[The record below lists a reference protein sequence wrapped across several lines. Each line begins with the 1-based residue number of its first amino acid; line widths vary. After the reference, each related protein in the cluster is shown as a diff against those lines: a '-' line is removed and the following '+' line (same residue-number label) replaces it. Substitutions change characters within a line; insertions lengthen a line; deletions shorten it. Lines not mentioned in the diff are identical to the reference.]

1 MSQSLT
7 IDQAIL
13 LLSLFKAQNFD
24 KTMGELF
31 PERKEFRDVEIEEL
45 KFAVGIEDVSLIAKT
60 WSHIMYN
67 HVYDSF
73 RTWNITSEDW
83 YDFDIFKFISLDDKV

>member
-31 PERKEFRDVEIEEL
+31 PERKEFRDVEIGEL
-45 KFAVGIEDVSLIAKT
+45 RFRISYKDIFLSARNH
-60 WSHIMYN
+60 SHIMC
-67 HVYDSF
+67 DTQATRF
-73 RTWNITSEDW
+73 ETWNIINANW
-83 YDFDIFKFISLDDKV
+83 YQFDIFKFISLEDKV